1 MSSVIEVQQ
10 LSKKFGRFQAL
21 ESLSFQVESGDF
33 YGFIGPN
40 GAGKST
46 TIRILLGLINHTS
59 GSVKVFGQNVKA
71 NQNDILRRIGYV
83 ASEVSYYHGMTAI
96 ETIEMAA
103 KVHGQ
108 VDLKEIDRLCKLF
121 DVQKDKK
128 VQDLSFGNR
137 RKISI
142 VTALQHQPEL
152 IILDEPTSGLDP
164 LIQKNF
170 WDEIVAR
177 NEAGTTVFISS
188 HNLAEVQKYCRNAAI
203 IRNGQLIE
211 EGSMTEL
218 VQNTAKRVT
227 IHGIDQLPPIEGDVK
242 DLTIY
247 DNSVSFLY
255 QGSMEAFI
263 EGIYPYHDQIAD
275 LDIGDPELEEVF
287 LHYYNLE
294 GEMTDDRLQ

>member
-1 MSSVIEVQQ
+1 MSLVIEVHN

-21 ESLSFQVESGDF
+21 ESLSFQVEAGDF

-46 TIRILLGLINHTS
+46 TIRILLGLINPSS
-59 GSVKVFGQNVKA
+59 GSVKVFGQAVKV
-71 NQNDILRRIGYV
+71 NQNDLLQRMGYV
-83 ASEVSYYHGMTAI
+83 SSEVAYYHGMTAL

-103 KVHGQ
+103 KVHGH
-108 VDLKEIDRLCKLF
+108 VDPKEIDRLCKLF
-121 DVQKDKK
+121 DVQKEKQ

-142 VTALQHQPEL
+142 VTALQHRPDL

-170 WDEIVAR
+170 WDEIVSR
-177 NEAGTTVFISS
+177 NEAGATIFISS

-211 EGSMTEL
+211 AGSMTEL
-218 VQNTAKRVT
+218 VHNTAKRVT

-242 DLTIY
+242 DLIIY
-247 DNSVSFLY
+247 ENSVSFLY
-255 QGSMEAFI
+255 QGSMQAFI
-263 EGIYPYHDQIAD
+263 EAIHLYRDQIVD
-275 LDIGDPELEEVF
+275 LEIANPELEEVF

-294 GEMTDDRLQ
+294 GGMTDDRLQ